1 MVLNKETLDAIALL
15 SQSIEY
21 LELSTG
27 VFNALWRWRCRTIL
41 DVLIEK
47 EDGSLRQIRGIGPKG
62 ISEITH
68 TLDRFLTENGIVIEA
83 G

>member
-15 SQSIEY
+15 TQSIEC

-27 VFNALWRWRCRTIL
+27 VFNVLWRWRYRTIL
-41 DVLIEK
+41 DVLIKK
-47 EDGSLRQIRGIGPKG
+47 EDGSLHKIRGIGPKG